1 MSKRPSI
8 GPETVVRKSRLAAKG
23 EAVPASD
30 HHHLGP
36 PLEPQATVAAPP
48 EVPPIPEKAAASLP
62 TEIGVVTEASIQPRI
77 DELLAELSERDRRL
91 EVVHS
96 ALLWSEQERAAA
108 VLDGDRSRAE
118 LAAANASVEALR
130 EQIVE
135 INPGHLRS
143 EVLRLEQERAAA
155 VLDGD
160 RLRAA
165 LAAANASV
173 ESLREQIVEI
183 NPGHLRSEVLRLEE
197 ERAAA
202 VLDGD
207 RLRAAL
213 AAANA
218 SIEALREQIAEI
230 NPGHLRS
237 EVLRLEEERAAAVLD
252 GDGLRAALAAANASV
267 EALREQIGE
276 INPGHLR
283 SEVLRLERE
292 RLQERAAAAREFDQV
307 SGNLSAADATIDELR
322 NRVGDLRS
330 QLEVARAEVLRLI
343 EQHSAERQRLLD
355 YHRGES
361 ERLLQVAV
369 VGKGSPAGGV
379 MAAVRRWLFGHS
391 PAVKPSTL
399 SHQKPVP
406 AKPVAAA
413 ARPTV
418 AKPVGPPTAP
428 KVLNR
433 RSVS

>member
-183 NPGHLRSEVLRLEE
+183 NPGHLRSEVLRLEQ

-207 RLRAAL
+207 R
-213 AAANA
+213 
-218 SIEALREQIAEI
+218 
-230 NPGHLRS
+230 
-237 EVLRLEEERAAAVLD
+237 
-252 GDGLRAALAAANASV
+252 LRAALAAANASV

>member
-173 ESLREQIVEI
+173 ESLREQIV
-183 NPGHLRSEVLRLEE
+183 
-197 ERAAA
+197 
-202 VLDGD
+202 
-207 RLRAAL
+207 
-213 AAANA
+213 
-218 SIEALREQIAEI
+218 EI

>member
-143 EVLRLEQERAAA
+143 EVLRLEEERAAA

-207 RLRAAL
+207 R
-213 AAANA
+213 
-218 SIEALREQIAEI
+218 
-230 NPGHLRS
+230 
-237 EVLRLEEERAAAVLD
+237 
-252 GDGLRAALAAANASV
+252 LRAALAAANASV

>member
-1 MSKRPSI
+1 
-8 GPETVVRKSRLAAKG
+8 
-23 EAVPASD
+23 
-30 HHHLGP
+30 
-36 PLEPQATVAAPP
+36 
-48 EVPPIPEKAAASLP
+48 
-62 TEIGVVTEASIQPRI
+62 
-77 DELLAELSERDRRL
+77 
-91 EVVHS
+91 
-96 ALLWSEQERAAA
+96 
-108 VLDGDRSRAE
+108 
-118 LAAANASVEALR
+118 
-130 EQIVE
+130 
-135 INPGHLRS
+135 
-143 EVLRLEQERAAA
+143 
-155 VLDGD
+155 
-160 RLRAA
+160 
-165 LAAANASV
+165 
-173 ESLREQIVEI
+173 
-183 NPGHLRSEVLRLEE
+183 
-197 ERAAA
+197 
-202 VLDGD
+202 
-207 RLRAAL
+207 
-213 AAANA
+213 
-218 SIEALREQIAEI
+218 
-230 NPGHLRS
+230 
-237 EVLRLEEERAAAVLD
+237 VLRLEEERAAAVLD

>member
-173 ESLREQIVEI
+173 ES
-183 NPGHLRSEVLRLEE
+183 
-197 ERAAA
+197 
-202 VLDGD
+202 
-207 RLRAAL
+207 
-213 AAANA
+213 
-218 SIEALREQIAEI
+218 LREQIAEI

>member
-143 EVLRLEQERAAA
+143 EVLRLEQ
-155 VLDGD
+155 
-160 RLRAA
+160 
-165 LAAANASV
+165 
-173 ESLREQIVEI
+173 
-183 NPGHLRSEVLRLEE
+183 